1 MVAKLIFAG
10 AAAVLCTAGGAF
22 ATTYDVTTL
31 DAPGSEV
38 TEAYGI
44 NGSGAVTGYYTAA
57 GGEGLGFVYSG
68 GAYTTLKYPG
78 ASGSSVTLGRE
89 INDLGA
95 VAAAVVAAPETST
108 WAMLLAGFAGL
119 GFAGYRRTRSKRFAL
134 GD

>member
-44 NGSGAVTGYYTAA
+44 NGSGAVTGYYTGPA
-57 GGEGLGFVYSG
+57 GRGS
-68 GAYTTLKYPG
+68 
-78 ASGSSVTLGRE
+78 ASSIPAEPTPRL
-89 INDLGA
+89 
-95 VAAAVVAAPETST
+95 ST
-108 WAMLLAGFAGL
+108 RAQADQA
-119 GFAGYRRTRSKRFAL
+119 
-134 GD
+134 

>member
-31 DAPGSEV
+31 DAPGSQ
-38 TEAYGI
+38 
-44 NGSGAVTGYYTAA
+44 VTGYYAAA
-57 GGEGLGFVYSG
+57 GGEGLGFFYSG
-68 GAYTTLKYPG
+68 GTYITLKYPG

-89 INDLGA
+89 INDSGA